1 MSRFYENPMNQPT
14 KPTRYIPAGASGAAR
29 STQTGINN
37 ANIAAGR
44 TPGASRTTPSRT
56 GQTLGNTQPAPVP
69 TPTTQTQ
76 QRAAVGPY
84 QDAAYNAQIAS
95 IQRALAD
102 FETGATTRGERYGQ
116 DYMTGLRGLGYRP
129 GEGFQAMPNVLEQL
143 DKPQPTAMAA
153 LSDGA
158 APAVDLA
165 PVSGQFDIEG
175 QYDPYSAAAQ
185 GTRSRRDDF
194 AARGTLRSSD
204 FAKTFGQF
212 QDRLQQQLDAMET
225 SRTRFGQ
232 DLATDVAQQRTASQ
246 ERQQGAQRDAMLRA
260 AMAAGR
266 SF

>member
-1 MSRFYENPMNQPT
+1 MVS
-14 KPTRYIPAGASGAAR
+14 IR
-29 STQTGINN
+29 SIEKGEPER
-37 ANIAAGR
+37 IAAAKRMAASSGR
-44 TPGASRTTPSRT
+44 VADETNQVKSLTSAYSPKPAQS
-56 GQTLGNTQPAPVP
+56 LGNTQDRVAPTPQAAAPVQP
-69 TPTTQTQ
+69 ASAP
-76 QRAAVGPY
+76 RPLNWR
-84 QDAAYNAQIAS
+84 DAAYNAQIAS
-95 IQRALAD
+95 IQRALQD
-102 FETGATTRGERYGQ
+102 YETGATTRGERYGQ
-116 DYMTGLRGLGYRP
+116 DYMTGLKGLGYRP
-129 GEGFQAMPNVLEQL
+129 GKGFQAMPNVLEQL

-153 LSDGA
+153 LSEGDS
-158 APAVDLA
+158 PAVAMA

-232 DLATDVAQQRTASQ
+232 DLATDVARQRTASQ

-260 AMAAGR
+260 AVAAGR

>member
-1 MSRFYENPMNQPT
+1 MPARGLSDTPKKQPNLT
-14 KPTRYIPAGASGAAR
+14 PAPAPTPQAAAP
-29 STQTGINN
+29 TPQ
-37 ANIAAGR
+37 AA
-44 TPGASRTTPSRT
+44 AQTPSPPRP
-56 GQTLGNTQPAPVP
+56 LNW
-69 TPTTQTQ
+69 
-76 QRAAVGPY
+76 R
-84 QDAAYNAQIAS
+84 DAAYNAQIAS
-95 IQRALAD
+95 IQRALQD
-102 FETGATTRGERYGQ
+102 YETGATTRGERYGQ
-116 DYMTGLRGLGYRP
+116 DYMTGLKGLGYRP

-153 LSDGA
+153 LSEGDS
-158 APAVDLA
+158 PAVSMA

-225 SRTRFGQ
+225 SRTRFGE
-232 DLATDVAQQRTASQ
+232 DLATDVARQRTASQ

-260 AMAAGR
+260 AVAAGR